1 MDDSIPCLS
10 RSLVFVCISS
20 GECFQSVHLDWKEH
34 VFVVCLLCAC
44 LIKYIFLALSH
55 LRRLSYQISVGDIHT
70 TLFWSFCLPL
80 SVQRAPSVDPI
91 PFSVLIS
98 HDTLL
103 SSCQIGLLS
112 IHHPLGFNGRLLL
125 RSAVVLSFYS
135 LWMPLSGPAHDSG
148 VQYVG

>member
-1 MDDSIPCLS
+1 M
-10 RSLVFVCISS
+10 
-20 GECFQSVHLDWKEH
+20 
-34 VFVVCLLCAC
+34 FVVCLLCAC

-70 TLFWSFCLPL
+70 ALLWSFCLPL

-91 PFSVLIS
+91 PFSIS

-125 RSAVVLSFYS
+125 RSPVVLSFYS
-135 LWMPLSGPAHDSG
+135 LWMPLDQRTIVEFSMLVRWGLNMVEIYIYSKS
-148 VQYVG
+148 